1 MKLKGPAVQRATLIG
16 SLAERLAKSLFFL
29 CAVAVISVTL
39 LITLSLF
46 REGLPALLQ
55 VPLWEIFTGTV
66 WQPPAEVPKYGV
78 LPLITGSAVI
88 TATTLFLATPLG
100 FAVALYL
107 SEFSRPLEREVLKPL
122 VELLAAIPS
131 VVFGFFALVVVSGW
145 IRGLFGVGTRLN
157 ALNGAVVLSLMVLP
171 TIASISEDVLNSV
184 PRDLKE
190 AAYALGST
198 RLQVLR
204 RVVLPYSRR
213 GILVAILLG
222 FGRAI
227 GETMAV
233 LMATGNAAVISL
245 NLLTSMETMTA
256 AIAIEMGEVV
266 FGSLHYQML
275 FFLGIL
281 LFLVSTAV
289 NLAAD
294 YIITRGRSR

>member
-1 MKLKGPAVQRATLIG
+1 MRLKKPPAPRTSLSRTLV
-16 SLAERLAKSLFFL
+16 ERLAKSLFFL
-29 CAVAVISVTL
+29 CSVIVILVTL
-39 LITLSLF
+39 LITLFLF
-46 REGLPALLQ
+46 REGLPALLH
-55 VPLWEIFTGTV
+55 VPIWDIFAGTI
-66 WQPPAEVPKYGV
+66 WQPPAEVPKFGV
-78 LPLITGSAVI
+78 LPLMVGSAVI
-88 TATTLFLATPLG
+88 TFTSLMFATPLG
-100 FAVALYL
+100 LAVALYL
-107 SEFSRPLEREVLKPL
+107 AEFSRSLEREVLKPL
-122 VELLAAIPS
+122 VELLAAVPS

-145 IRGLFGVGTRLN
+145 IHGLFGVGTRLN

-171 TIASISEDVLNSV
+171 TIASISEDALNSV

-204 RVVLPYSRR
+204 GVVLPYARR
-213 GILVAILLG
+213 GIAVAVLLG

-245 NLLTSMETMTA
+245 SLLTSMETMTA

-281 LFLVSTAV
+281 LFLISSAV
-289 NLAAD
+289 NILAD
-294 YIITRGRSR
+294 HIITRGRVA